1 MAILSGTAVAAK
13 LIFLD
18 AIKGDDLWVALYDAS
33 ATLSPLTDA
42 YTPAGEVKGQGY
54 KAGGQPLKGYKS
66 GIDGITACITWD
78 SMVWPNATINA
89 RGAMI
94 YNRSRQNAAV
104 TVVDFGQDV
113 ISTNG
118 NWKLPMP
125 ALGATTAVIRM
136 S

>member
-13 LIFLD
+13 LAMLRSME
-18 AIKGDDLWVALYDAS
+18 GDTFKVALYDAS
-33 ATLSPLTDA
+33 AVLSPLTDA
-42 YTPAGEVKGQGY
+42 YTSEGEVRGQGY
-54 KAGGQPLKGYKS
+54 KAGGQVLRGMQV
-66 GIDGITACITWD
+66 GVDGLTACLTFD
-78 SMVWPNATINA
+78 TVMWPNATIKA

-94 YNRSRQNAAV
+94 YNASRGNTV
-104 TVVDFGQDV
+104 LTVVDFGQDI

-125 ALGATTAVIRM
+125 ALGATTAVVRI